1 MAETT
6 FDRYVSGIAG
16 IDDAE
21 AFPMTEEAFG
31 LFYQRTARPLWA
43 YLARMSG
50 DRRLADD
57 LLQETYYRFLK
68 SGKELDD
75 EGHRRNYL
83 FRIAT
88 NLVLD
93 TKRRPR
99 MEQTFGAA
107 SRESGNS
114 EPTVTPGTRPATD
127 LAGEAARRVDVGRAM
142 ARLRPR
148 DRALVWLAYVNGSS
162 HKEIAEALGLQTT
175 SIKLLLFRAR
185 RRLAALLDEAGQ

>member
-1 MAETT
+1 MTIDSYLPLDAAAAQDETLPMT
-6 FDRYVSGIAG
+6 D
-16 IDDAE
+16 E
-21 AFPMTEEAFG
+21 AFR
-31 LFYQRTARPLWA
+31 LFYDRTARALWA
-43 YLARMSG
+43 YLARTSG

-68 SGKELDD
+68 SRAVFDD
-75 EGHRRNYL
+75 DDHRRHYL

-93 TKRRPR
+93 TRRKPSVDTATAVPIEDAGPAR
-99 MEQTFGAA
+99 GNVA
-107 SRESGNS
+107 SD
-114 EPTVTPGTRPATD
+114 AI
-127 LAGEAARRVDVGRAM
+127 RRLDVSRAM

-162 HKEIAEALGLQTT
+162 HKEIADMLDLSTA

-185 RRLAALLDEAGQ
+185 RRLAALLREDR

>member
-1 MAETT
+1 MRELT
-6 FDRYVSGIAG
+6 FDRLVPDVAIA
-16 IDDAE
+16 DKAE
-21 AFPMTEEAFG
+21 AFQMTEEAFRP
-31 LFYQRTARPLWA
+31 FYERTARPLWA
-43 YLARMSG
+43 YLARISG

-68 SGKELDD
+68 SGASMDD
-75 EGHRRNYL
+75 ETHRRHYL

-88 NLVLD
+88 NLVMD
-93 TKRRPR
+93 SKRRR
-99 MEQTFGAA
+99 NVEQMAGQPDAENA
-107 SRESGNS
+107 VRA
-114 EPTVTPGTRPATD
+114 PGDPAGD
-127 LAGEAARRVDVGRAM
+127 AARRLDVGRAM

-185 RRLAALLDEAGQ
+185 RRLAALLHERPQ